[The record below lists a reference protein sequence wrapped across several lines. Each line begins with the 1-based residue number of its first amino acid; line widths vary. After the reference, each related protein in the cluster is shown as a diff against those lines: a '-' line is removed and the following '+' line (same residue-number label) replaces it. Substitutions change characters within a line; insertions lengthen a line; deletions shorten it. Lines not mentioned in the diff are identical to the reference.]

1 MDLELDQIEASL
13 GGLLAQKQRDAS
25 NQAGSGGLER
35 HDLERHAMGTL
46 ATQLQAQMTR
56 MQMQVR
62 QVADQMNAQ
71 YEQQLGGANNHEASA
86 VMAKLNEHHH
96 QLQWLNNSA
105 TAMERDIAELEASRR
120 F

>member
-1 MDLELDQIEASL
+1 MEAAL
-13 GGLLAQKQRDAS
+13 GGLLAQKQRDLAQS
-25 NQAGSGGLER
+25 DQTSSPGPTGGLAR

-46 ATQLQAQMTR
+46 AAQLQAQMAR

-71 YEQQLGGANNHEASA
+71 YEQQLGGARNNPEASH
-86 VMAKLNEHHH
+86 VMHKLNEHHQ
-96 QLQWLNNSA
+96 QLQWLNASA
-105 TAMERDIAELEASRR
+105 NTMERDIVELEASHR